1 MRPLQHSTP
10 LNDSDEHDNNRNNQQ
25 DVNEPTNGVR
35 ADRSEQPHAS
45 ISSSFGF
52 LLTALLAPNWGAKAM
67 PRRVETLS
75 QQF

>member
-52 LLTALLAPNWGAKAM
+52 LLTAPFAPNWGAKAM